1 MTYRQCLQKARTART
16 IASLLTMTNNFL
28 NFSIQRLVTNVT
40 FLLLSTTF
48 LPGESFVF
56 VLARS
61 SQQKERGPSSSLP
74 RAPFA
79 PLFIF
84 GKRGENAASLE
95 TRKIIEEPET
105 MSNVANN
112 GDSTIT
118 TSRANADDDKSNG
131 MIVTSSNLDLPFSA
145 EVAYDAFSDLTRQP
159 AWSPWLRSVQYI
171 ENDSIENGED
181 RETVW
186 TMGVFGVSLSWN
198 AVQTQ
203 MERGK
208 IIAWE
213 STKGLKNYGRV
224 DFQPLRKVHEDGQ
237 EVEGCNMS
245 LTLTFVAPRIAV
257 NIIGRS
263 NRIQRIVERR
273 FLQSTLTN
281 FRDAIEQE
289 LKTKNQTMG
298 DSNRNSSTT
307 K

>member
-1 MTYRQCLQKARTART
+1 
-16 IASLLTMTNNFL
+16 MTNNFL
-28 NFSIQRLVTNVT
+28 NLSIQRLVTNVT

-56 VLARS
+56 VLARP

-84 GKRGENAASLE
+84 GKRRESAAALE

-105 MSNVANN
+105 TSNVANSS
-112 GDSTIT
+112 GSTIT
-118 TSRANADDDKSNG
+118 TSRANADDDKRNG
-131 MIVTSSNLDLPFSA
+131 MIVTSSNLDVPFSA

-159 AWSPWLRSVQYI
+159 AWSPWLRSVRYI
-171 ENDSIENGED
+171 DDGED

-198 AVQTQ
+198 AKHTQ

-224 DFQPLRKVHEDGQ
+224 DFQPLRKGHEDGQ

-263 NRIQRIVERR
+263 NRIQRIVEQR
-273 FLQSTLTN
+273 FLQSTLAN

-298 DSNRNSSTT
+298 DSNINS
-307 K
+307 